1 MNLLKI
7 IMNNKEFIERKT
19 KILATLGP
27 SSNTIKK
34 IIELSN
40 AGANVFRLNCSH
52 LNEKD
57 LEEYIKKIRRAE
69 KIIKKPIGILVDLQG
84 PKLRIGEVSKNQNL
98 LKKDDIFI
106 LDNSKE
112 IGNNKRV
119 YLSNKKIFNSVK
131 KGHLILIDDGNIHIK
146 VTSIKNDIIRT
157 RVVQGGILKSNKGLN
172 LPHSDIKT
180 SALSTSDKKFVKV
193 ASNLD
198 VDWIA
203 LSFVQKPSDIRELR
217 KICNNKISIMAK
229 IEKPSALK
237 YINKICEIA
246 DGIMIARGDLGVE
259 LPIETIP
266 GWQKKIIRA
275 SRLKGKPVVVSTQML
290 ESMTSSL
297 TPTRAEVSDVANAVF
312 EGADA
317 IMLSA
322 ESASGQYPVET
333 VKMMHKIA
341 FSTENEK
348 NYNSI
353 IANQIEQTP
362 NTTPDAIATAA
373 KTLADELSSPIIVC
387 YTESGSTGIKVSR
400 VRPSQTIITI
410 TPVIETARKLSLA
423 WGVLCFLQ
431 KDEKNL
437 EKMIESTK
445 ITVKKS
451 GLASSGDKVVIT
463 AGLPLKVQGTTNL
476 IRVTSIK

>member
-1 MNLLKI
+1 MNSK
-7 IMNNKEFIERKT
+7 KFIERKT

-34 IIELSN
+34 IVELSKAGSN
-40 AGANVFRLNCSH
+40 AFRLNCSH
-52 LNEKD
+52 LNEIE
-57 LEEYIKKIRRAE
+57 LQEYIKKIRRAE
-69 KIIKKPIGILVDLQG
+69 NILNKPIGILVDLQG
-84 PKLRIGEVSKNQNL
+84 PKIRIGNVSKDQNI
-98 LKKDDIFI
+98 LKKGDIFI
-106 LDNSKE
+106 LDNLKE

-119 YLSNKKIFNSVK
+119 YLSNKKIFKSVK
-131 KGHLILIDDGNIHIK
+131 KGHLILIDDGNIHLKITNIK
-146 VTSIKNDIIRT
+146 GNLIRT
-157 RVVQGGILKSNKGLN
+157 RVLQGGILKSNKGLN
-172 LPHSDIKT
+172 LPQTDLKT
-180 SALSTSDKKFVKV
+180 SILSNSDKKFIKI
-193 ASNLD
+193 ASKLSA
-198 VDWIA
+198 DWIA
-203 LSFVQKPSDIRELR
+203 LSFVQKPSDIKEL
-217 KICNNKISIMAK
+217 KKLCNNKISIMAK
-229 IEKPSALK
+229 IEKPSALE
-237 YINKICEIA
+237 YINEICEIA

-259 LPIETIP
+259 LPIETVP
-266 GWQKKIIRA
+266 GWQKKIIRT
-275 SRLKGKPVVVSTQML
+275 SRVNGKPVVVSTQML

-317 IMLSA
+317 VMLSA
-322 ESASGQYPVET
+322 ESASGDYPVET

-341 FSTENEK
+341 YSTENEK
-348 NYNSI
+348 NYNKI
-353 IANQIEQTP
+353 LTNQIEQTP

-373 KTLADELSSPIIVC
+373 KTLADDLSSPIIVC

-400 VRPSQTIITI
+400 VRPTQTILTI

-451 GLASSGDKVVIT
+451 GLANIGDKVVIT

>member
-1 MNLLKI
+1 MNSK
-7 IMNNKEFIERKT
+7 KFIERKT

-34 IIELSN
+34 IVELSKAGSN
-40 AGANVFRLNCSH
+40 AFRLNCSH
-52 LNEKD
+52 LNEEQ
-57 LEEYIKKIRRAE
+57 LQEYIKKIRRAE
-69 KIIKKPIGILVDLQG
+69 SILNKPIGILVDLQG
-84 PKLRIGEVSKNQNL
+84 PKIRIGSVSKDQNI
-98 LKKDDIFI
+98 LKKGDIFI
-106 LDNSKE
+106 LDNLEE

-131 KGHLILIDDGNIHIK
+131 KGHLILIDDGNIHLKI
-146 VTSIKNDIIRT
+146 TSITKNAIRT
-157 RVVQGGILKSNKGLN
+157 RVLQGGILKSNKGLN
-172 LPHSDIKT
+172 LPQSEVKT
-180 SALSTSDKKFVKV
+180 SALSSSDKKFVKI
-193 ASNLD
+193 ASNLN

-203 LSFVQKPSDIRELR
+203 LSFVQKPLDIREL
-217 KICNNKISIMAK
+217 KKLCDNKISVMAK

-237 YINKICEIA
+237 YINEICQIA

-266 GWQKKIIRA
+266 GWQKKIIRT
-275 SRLKGKPVVVSTQML
+275 SRVNGKPVVVSTQML

-322 ESASGQYPVET
+322 ESASGSYPVET
-333 VKMMHKIA
+333 VRMMHKIA
-341 FSTENEK
+341 YSTENEK
-348 NYNSI
+348 NYNKI
-353 IANQIEQTP
+353 LANQIEQTP
-362 NTTPDAIATAA
+362 NTTPDAISTAA
-373 KTLADELSSPIIVC
+373 KSLADDLSSPIIVC

-400 VRPSQTIITI
+400 VRPTQTILTI

-451 GLASSGDKVVIT
+451 GLADIGDKVVIT
-463 AGLPLKVQGTTNL
+463 AGLPLKVEGTTNL

>member
-1 MNLLKI
+1 
-7 IMNNKEFIERKT
+7 MNNKEFIERKT
-19 KILATLGP
+19 KILVTLGP

-34 IIELSN
+34 IIELSK
-40 AGANVFRLNCSH
+40 AGANAFRLNCSH

-57 LEEYIKKIRRAE
+57 LREYIYKIRRAE

-84 PKLRIGEVSKNQNL
+84 PKIRIGNVSNNQNI

-106 LDNSKE
+106 LDNIKE
-112 IGNNKRV
+112 TGNNKRV
-119 YLSNKKIFNSVK
+119 YLSNKRIFNSVK
-131 KGHLILIDDGNIHIK
+131 KGHLILIDDGKIHIK
-146 VTSIKNDIIRT
+146 VTSVKENIIRT
-157 RVVQGGILKSNKGLN
+157 KVLQGGILKSNKGLN
-172 LPHSDIKT
+172 LPQSEIKT
-180 SALSTSDKKFVKV
+180 SALSPLDKKFVKI
-193 ASNLD
+193 ASNLN

-203 LSFVQKPSDIRELR
+203 LSFVQKPKDIKELR
-217 KICNNKISIMAK
+217 KLCSNKTSVMAK

-237 YINKICEIA
+237 YINKICQIA

-259 LPIETIP
+259 LPIETVP
-266 GWQKKIIRA
+266 GWQKKIIRT
-275 SRLKGKPVVVSTQML
+275 SRVNGKPVVVSTQML

-322 ESASGQYPVET
+322 ESASGSYPVET

-341 FSTENEK
+341 YSTENEK
-348 NYNSI
+348 NYNKI
-353 IANQIEQTP
+353 LANQIEQTP
-362 NTTPDAIATAA
+362 NTIPDAIATAA
-373 KTLADELSSPIIVC
+373 KSLADDLSSPIIVC

-400 VRPSQTIITI
+400 VRPTQTILTI

-431 KDEKNL
+431 KGEKNL
-437 EKMIESTK
+437 EKMIESTE

-451 GLASSGDKVVIT
+451 GLADVGDKVVIT
-463 AGLPLKVQGTTNL
+463 AGLPLKVEGTTNL
-476 IRVTSIK
+476 IRVTSLK

>member
-1 MNLLKI
+1 MNSK
-7 IMNNKEFIERKT
+7 KFIERKT

-34 IIELSN
+34 IVELSKAGSN
-40 AGANVFRLNCSH
+40 AFRLNCSH
-52 LNEKD
+52 LSEVE
-57 LEEYIKKIRRAE
+57 LQEYIKKIRRAE
-69 KIIKKPIGILVDLQG
+69 NILNKPIGILVDLQG
-84 PKLRIGEVSKNQNL
+84 PKIRIGNVSKDQNI
-98 LKKDDIFI
+98 LKKGDIFI
-106 LDNSKE
+106 LDNLDE

-131 KGHLILIDDGNIHIK
+131 KGHLILIDDGNIHLKI
-146 VTSIKNDIIRT
+146 TSITKNAIRT
-157 RVVQGGILKSNKGLN
+157 RVLQGGILKSNKGLN
-172 LPHSDIKT
+172 LPQSEVKT
-180 SALSTSDKKFVKV
+180 SALSSSDKKFVKI
-193 ASNLD
+193 ASNLN

-203 LSFVQKPSDIRELR
+203 LSFVQKPLDIREL
-217 KICNNKISIMAK
+217 KKLCDNKISVMAK

-237 YINKICEIA
+237 YINEICQIA

-266 GWQKKIIRA
+266 GWQKKIIRT
-275 SRLKGKPVVVSTQML
+275 SRVNGKPVVVSTQML

-322 ESASGQYPVET
+322 ESASGSYPVET
-333 VKMMHKIA
+333 VRMMHKIA
-341 FSTENEK
+341 YSTENEK
-348 NYNSI
+348 NYNKI
-353 IANQIEQTP
+353 LANQIEQTP

-373 KTLADELSSPIIVC
+373 KSLADDLSSPIIVC

-400 VRPSQTIITI
+400 VRPTQTILTI
-410 TPVIETARKLSLA
+410 TPIIETARKLSLA

-451 GLASSGDKVVIT
+451 GLADIGDKVVIT
-463 AGLPLKVQGTTNL
+463 AGLPLKVEGTTNL

>member
-1 MNLLKI
+1 MNSK
-7 IMNNKEFIERKT
+7 KFIQRKT

-34 IIELSN
+34 IVELSKAGSN
-40 AGANVFRLNCSH
+40 AFRLNCSH
-52 LNEKD
+52 LSEVD
-57 LEEYIKKIRRAE
+57 LQEYIKKIRRAE
-69 KIIKKPIGILVDLQG
+69 SIINKPIGILVDLQG
-84 PKLRIGEVSKNQNL
+84 PKIRIGDVSKNQNIL
-98 LKKDDIFI
+98 TKGDVFV
-106 LDNSKE
+106 LDNLKE

-119 YLSNKKIFNSVK
+119 YLSNKKIFKSVK
-131 KGHLILIDDGNIHIK
+131 KGHLILIDDGNIHLKI
-146 VTSIKNDIIRT
+146 TSVKENFIRT
-157 RVVQGGILKSNKGLN
+157 KVLQGGILKSNKGLN
-172 LPHSDIKT
+172 LPQSDLKT
-180 SALSTSDKKFVKV
+180 SALSNSDKKFLRI

-203 LSFVQKPSDIRELR
+203 LSFVQKPSDIKELR
-217 KICNNKISIMAK
+217 KLCNDKISVMAK

-237 YINKICEIA
+237 YINEICQIA

-259 LPIETIP
+259 LPIETVP
-266 GWQKKIIRA
+266 GWQKKIIRT
-275 SRLKGKPVVVSTQML
+275 SRVNGKPVVVSTQML

-322 ESASGQYPVET
+322 ESASGDYPVEA

-341 FSTENEK
+341 YSTENEK
-348 NYNSI
+348 NYNKI
-353 IANQIEQTP
+353 LANQIEQTP

-373 KTLADELSSPIIVC
+373 KSLADDLSSPIIVC

-400 VRPSQTIITI
+400 VRPTQTILTI

-423 WGVLCFLQ
+423 WGVICFLQ

-451 GLASSGDKVVIT
+451 GMANIGDKVVIT

-476 IRVTSIK
+476 IRVTSIKE

>member
-1 MNLLKI
+1 MNSK
-7 IMNNKEFIERKT
+7 KFIQRKT

-34 IIELSN
+34 IVELSKAGSN
-40 AGANVFRLNCSH
+40 AFRLNCSH
-52 LNEKD
+52 LSEVD
-57 LEEYIKKIRRAE
+57 LQEYIKKIRRAE
-69 KIIKKPIGILVDLQG
+69 SIINKPIGILVDLQG
-84 PKLRIGEVSKNQNL
+84 PKIRIGDVSKNQNIL
-98 LKKDDIFI
+98 TKGDVFV
-106 LDNSKE
+106 LDNLKE

-119 YLSNKKIFNSVK
+119 YLSNKKIFKSVK
-131 KGHLILIDDGNIHIK
+131 KGHLILIDDGNIHLKI
-146 VTSIKNDIIRT
+146 TSIKENLIRT
-157 RVVQGGILKSNKGLN
+157 KVLQGGILKSNKGLN
-172 LPHSDIKT
+172 LPQSDLKT
-180 SALSTSDKKFVKV
+180 SALSNSDKKFVKI

-203 LSFVQKPSDIRELR
+203 LSFVQKPSDIKELR
-217 KICNNKISIMAK
+217 KLCNNKISVMAK

-237 YINKICEIA
+237 YINEICQIA

-259 LPIETIP
+259 LPIETVP
-266 GWQKKIIRA
+266 GWQKKIIRT
-275 SRLKGKPVVVSTQML
+275 SRVNGKPVVVSTQML

-322 ESASGQYPVET
+322 ESASGDYPVEA

-341 FSTENEK
+341 YSTENEK
-348 NYNSI
+348 NYNKI
-353 IANQIEQTP
+353 LANQIEQTP

-373 KTLADELSSPIIVC
+373 KSLADDLSSPIIVC

-400 VRPSQTIITI
+400 VRPTQTILTI

-451 GLASSGDKVVIT
+451 GMANIGDKVVIT

-476 IRVTSIK
+476 IRVTSIKE

>member
-1 MNLLKI
+1 MNSK
-7 IMNNKEFIERKT
+7 KFIERKT

-34 IIELSN
+34 IVDLSKAGSN
-40 AGANVFRLNCSH
+40 AFRLNCSH
-52 LNEKD
+52 LNEVE
-57 LEEYIKKIRRAE
+57 LQEYIKKIRRAE
-69 KIIKKPIGILVDLQG
+69 SIVNKPIGILVDLQG
-84 PKLRIGEVSKNQNL
+84 PKIRIGSVSKDQNIL
-98 LKKDDIFI
+98 TKGDVFV
-106 LDNSKE
+106 LDNFKE

-119 YLSNKKIFNSVK
+119 YLSNKKIFKSVK
-131 KGHLILIDDGNIHIK
+131 KGHLILIDDGNIHLKI
-146 VTSIKNDIIRT
+146 TSVKENLIRT
-157 RVVQGGILKSNKGLN
+157 KVLQGGILKSNKGLN
-172 LPHSDIKT
+172 LPQSDLKT
-180 SALSTSDKKFVKV
+180 SALSNLDKKFVKI

-203 LSFVQKPSDIRELR
+203 LSFVQKPSDIKELR
-217 KICNNKISIMAK
+217 KLCNDKISVMAK

-237 YINKICEIA
+237 YINEICEIA

-259 LPIETIP
+259 LPIETVP
-266 GWQKKIIRA
+266 GWQKKIIRT
-275 SRLKGKPVVVSTQML
+275 SRVNGKPVVVSTQML
-290 ESMTSSL
+290 ESMTLSL

-322 ESASGQYPVET
+322 ESASGDYPVEA

-341 FSTENEK
+341 YSTENEK
-348 NYNSI
+348 NYNKI
-353 IANQIEQTP
+353 LANQIEQTP

-373 KTLADELSSPIIVC
+373 KSLADDLSSPIIVC

-400 VRPSQTIITI
+400 VRPTQTILTI

-451 GLASSGDKVVIT
+451 GMASIGDKVVIT

-476 IRVTSIK
+476 IRVTSIKE

>member
-1 MNLLKI
+1 MNSK
-7 IMNNKEFIERKT
+7 KFIERKT

-34 IIELSN
+34 IIELSKAGSN
-40 AGANVFRLNCSH
+40 AFRLNCSH
-52 LNEKD
+52 LSEVE
-57 LEEYIKKIRRAE
+57 LQEYIKKIRRAE
-69 KIIKKPIGILVDLQG
+69 SIVNKPIGILVDLQG
-84 PKLRIGEVSKNQNL
+84 PKLRIGSVSKSQNIL
-98 LKKDDIFI
+98 RKGDIFI

-119 YLSNKKIFNSVK
+119 YLSNKKIFKSVK
-131 KGHLILIDDGNIHIK
+131 KGHLILIDDGNIHLKI
-146 VTSIKNDIIRT
+146 TSVKENLIRT
-157 RVVQGGILKSNKGLN
+157 KVLQGGILKSNKGLN
-172 LPHSDIKT
+172 LPKSDLKT
-180 SALSTSDKKFVKV
+180 SALSNSDKKFVRI

-203 LSFVQKPSDIRELR
+203 LSFVQNPSDIKEL
-217 KICNNKISIMAK
+217 KKLCNNKISVMAK

-237 YINKICEIA
+237 YINEICEIA

-259 LPIETIP
+259 LPIETVP
-266 GWQKKIIRA
+266 GWQKRIIRT
-275 SRLKGKPVVVSTQML
+275 SRVYGKPVVVSTQML

-322 ESASGQYPVET
+322 ESASGIYPVET

-348 NYNSI
+348 NYNKI
-353 IANQIEQTP
+353 LANQIEQTP

-373 KTLADELSSPIIVC
+373 KSLADDLSSPIIVC

-400 VRPSQTIITI
+400 VRPTQTILTI
-410 TPVIETARKLSLA
+410 TPVIETARKLSLV

-431 KDEKNL
+431 KGEKNL

-445 ITVKKS
+445 MTVKKS
-451 GLASSGDKVVIT
+451 GMANIGDKVVIT
-463 AGLPLKVQGTTNL
+463 AGLPLKVEGTTNL
-476 IRVTSIK
+476 IRVTSIKE